1 MCKKYLNAIN
11 NGGIPNLMDT
21 WSYIKEERAREIVE
35 QVRESYTDKLRSKL
49 GNRLP
54 MSNTRLNDILS
65 LLREEALHEFIE
77 STYEETPSKD
87 LCDFLSAT

>member
-1 MCKKYLNAIN
+1 
-11 NGGIPNLMDT
+11 MDT

>member
-35 QVRESYTDKLRSKL
+35 QVRENYTDKLRNKL

-54 MSNTRLNDILS
+54 MPLGRLNDILNV
-65 LLREEALHEFIE
+65 LREEALHEFIE

-87 LCDFLSAT
+87 LCDFLSAS